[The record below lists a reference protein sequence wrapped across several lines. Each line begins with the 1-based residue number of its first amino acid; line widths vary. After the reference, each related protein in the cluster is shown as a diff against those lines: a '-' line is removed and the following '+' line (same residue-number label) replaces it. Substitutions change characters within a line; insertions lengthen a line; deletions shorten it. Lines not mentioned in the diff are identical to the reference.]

1 MNLPAALL
9 GGAALVPLVGRRS
22 LRAAAWV
29 AGAVV
34 LVGAGL
40 DGAGVRLVN
49 DVADAVTAV
58 VGRLQVL
65 APAGPEASD
74 RLLLLAALAWC
85 GPAADVVV
93 RRVLLATGVRTPPA
107 GTGPNDGR
115 GAGRWI
121 GRLERWLLVLAIAAG
136 QAALAVIAVGGKA
149 LFRYAEVVADARA
162 AQPRLERPH
171 VAASPPRD
179 TLVDYV
185 IVGSLA
191 SWTQAIALG
200 VLLAT

>member
-1 MNLPAALL
+1 MNLAVALL
-9 GGAALVPLVGRRS
+9 LAATLVPLVGRRS
-22 LRAAAWV
+22 ARVAAWLAGVLVLVGVGLDAANVRVFADVV
-29 AGAVV
+29 AGA
-34 LVGAGL
+34 GQ
-40 DGAGVRLVN
+40 
-49 DVADAVTAV
+49 
-58 VGRLQVL
+58 LQVL
-65 APAGPEASD
+65 ATAGPLPTD
-74 RLLLLAALAWC
+74 RLLLVAALVWC

-93 RRVLLATGVRTPPA
+93 RRVLAATGVRVPA
-107 GTGPNDGR
+107 PTGPGNGR

-136 QAALAVIAVGGKA
+136 QAALAVIAIGGKA

-162 AQPRLERPH
+162 AHPRLARPDE
-171 VAASPPRD
+171 APAPPRD

-200 VLLAT
+200 LLIAA